1 MKFVETWFSASFPA
15 TYEWVMK
22 NSHHAPAAALVFGFI
37 WDSLTLGSPDRIF
50 DNAVMLMY
58 IVIAG
63 GCIILVNARGH
74 EAAIGRLPLI
84 VVMQFAFGNLASA
97 LFVLYGKSG
106 TLEGSAAFFILFGG
120 FLIGN
125 ELLRKRYAQAQ
136 FHIAAYYLLVL
147 SYCAL
152 VVPVL
157 LEQIGARA
165 FVISAF
171 VSAVFITV
179 FLFLIYTVTSK
190 ALAAR
195 LYSMAASA
203 AGVLIAFSLM
213 YVFNIIPPVPLAL
226 NHLGIYHSVNRQG
239 DGYAVTFEKPHWFEF
254 WRETDKDYTQITG
267 EGASC
272 FSVVFAPRN
281 LTTPIF
287 HNWEKYNEVTEEWVS
302 QSRIE
307 FPIRGG
313 RDEGYRGY
321 TTKTVLTPGKWRCSV
336 ETERGAL
343 LGREVFRVNAGES
356 VHLSET
362 TL

>member
-1 MKFVETWFSASFPA
+1 MERLEQFFQSKFPKTHA
-15 TYEWVMK
+15 WVLA
-22 NSHHAPAAALVFGFI
+22 NANHAPAAALVFGFI

-50 DNAVMLMY
+50 DNAVMLIY

-74 EAAIGRLPLI
+74 EAAIGRLPLV

-106 TLEGSAAFFILFGG
+106 TVEGSAVFFLLFGA
-120 FLIGN
+120 FLVGN
-125 ELLRKRYAQAQ
+125 ELLRKRYTQAQ

-157 LEQIGARA
+157 MEEIGARA
-165 FVISAF
+165 FV
-171 VSAVFITV
+171 VSALVSVAFISL
-179 FLFLIYTVTSK
+179 FLFIVNAVTSK
-190 ALAAR
+190 AIATR
-195 LYSMAASA
+195 LYSMVASV
-203 AGVLIAFSLM
+203 AGVLIIFSGL
-213 YVFNIIPPVPLAL
+213 YALNIIPPVPLAL
-226 NHLGIYHSVNRQG
+226 NHLGIYHSVVR
-239 DGYAVTFEKPHWFEF
+239 DGEGYKVTYEKAHWYEF
-254 WRETDKDYTQITG
+254 WRETDKDYTQVAS

-272 FSVVFAPRN
+272 FSAVFAPRT

-287 HNWEKYNEVTEEWVS
+287 HRWEKYNEVLEEW
-302 QSRIE
+302 QTQARIE

-313 RDEGYRGY
+313 RAEGYRGY
-321 TTKTVLTPGKWRCSV
+321 TTKTSLSPGKWRCSV
-336 ETERGAL
+336 ETSRGAL
-343 LGREVFRVNAGES
+343 LGREVFRVQKGES
-356 VHLSET
+356 AKFIES